1 MQEKMWQLDYLIQR
15 EMEVSAARK
24 KLHCRQQEKEVMEAA
39 SYLELEVSLVLQS
52 YRYMICNKVVSSYN

>member
-24 KLHCRQQEKEVMEAA
+24 KLRCRQQEIEVMKAA
-39 SYLELEVSLVLQS
+39 SYLELEVTVTLVLQS
-52 YRYMICNKVVSSYN
+52 YRYMIIE